1 MTCRRFIEMIDEYL
15 AASSSDDDRA
25 ECESHLATCPYC
37 RDYLKT
43 YRDTIGLLKDALA
56 KTPNA
61 QISPEVAQT
70 LAKAVTEARN
80 SRA

>member
-25 ECESHLATCPYC
+25 ECEAHLVKCPYC

-43 YRDTIGLLKDALA
+43 YRDTIGLLTDALA
-56 KTPNA
+56 KTPDA
-61 QISPEVAQT
+61 EVSPEVAQT
-70 LAKAVTEARN
+70 LVKAVMEARN
-80 SRA
+80 LRG